1 MDQKRKQ
8 ILKEARTLQI
18 WNVRFARFFFREIDS
33 QSQGAGIKQKIKNNR
48 LLADLITER
57 NVNSLIDDNDLK
69 SKCKD
74 VKKLQDSNYI

>member
-1 MDQKRKQ
+1 MENIKRFIKPP
-8 ILKEARTLQI
+8 
-18 WNVRFARFFFREIDS
+18 ID
-33 QSQGAGIKQKIKNNR
+33 KQKIKNNR